1 MVAQGM
7 ERRAMNMLVP
17 PLIASLSSFARV
29 WYSPLMTKIV
39 AVLLSTILFISL
51 PIASLYTA
59 LRRINSSGSGV
70 TGLIKTMYKPFVFS
84 MIAPFSRTCFVRIPM
99 TRVWGGHHIK
109 QEHLLNISN
118 LLKTMSNP
126 LSSFSLVRS

>member
-1 MVAQGM
+1 
-7 ERRAMNMLVP
+7 MN
-17 PLIASLSSFARV
+17 SSVELESTSRI
-29 WYSPLMTKIV
+29 S
-39 AVLLSTILFISL
+39 LLSDSKLEYANQTSVLDESQIGSGSRPVKSL
-51 PIASLYTA
+51 TTA
-59 LRRINSSGSGV
+59 LARINSCLSIFPD
-70 TGLIKTMYKPFVFS
+70 GLIKTICKFFVFS